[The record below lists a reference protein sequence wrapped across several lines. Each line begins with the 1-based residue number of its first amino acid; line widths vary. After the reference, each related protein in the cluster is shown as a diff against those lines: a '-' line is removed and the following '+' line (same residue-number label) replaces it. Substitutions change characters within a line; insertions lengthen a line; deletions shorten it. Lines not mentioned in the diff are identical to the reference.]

1 MKVGGDIMAS
11 DKVEGEYRD
20 GKEIKKGFISGETF
34 DKKEVE
40 YTIVDGLPIFEGDIV
55 LDLLPEEKEGVA
67 KSIAITGHRW
77 KEGIIPYVIDSNLPN
92 QQRVTDAI
100 AHWEEHTIM
109 RFVERTSRN
118 ARSYPDYV
126 RFIFSDGCWSHVGR
140 RGGRQDI
147 GLANGCSLGNTIH
160 EIGHAVGL
168 WHEQSREDRDDFITI
183 HWDHI
188 RSGVEHNFN
197 QHISDGDDIGSYD
210 YGSIMHYGSHAFSK
224 DGQATI
230 TTKNGAAIGQRGG
243 LSDGDIAGVWRMYH
257 NITTGKIKIS
267 QFVDPSRFRSR
278 HWVHTHTADNKEL
291 IHMTGIVIIDHKG
304 FGSNWR
310 RNTLQLTLKF
320 PLRIPRGKKFKVEQ
334 WAPFTTINAI
344 YNKNTAVNAGW
355 AVDDF
360 WGPGPVTIEKSFD
373 IYTNIAVSDIDGV
386 IYRVAYDITLK
397 GRFI

>member
-1 MKVGGDIMAS
+1 MALE
-11 DKVEGEYRD
+11 DNTVEGEYRE
-20 GKEIKKGFISGETF
+20 GKEVRKGFISGETF
-34 DKKEVE
+34 EKKEVE
-40 YTIVDGLPIFEGDIV
+40 YTIIDGLPIFEGDIV
-55 LDLLPEEKEGVA
+55 LDLLPEEKESVA
-67 KSIAITGHRW
+67 KGIAITGHRW
-77 KEGIIPYVIDSNLPN
+77 GKGIIPYVIDSNLPN

-100 AHWEEHTIM
+100 AHWEKHTIM
-109 RFVERTSRN
+109 RFVERTSQT
-118 ARSYPDYV
+118 DYV

-147 GLANGCSLGNTIH
+147 GLANGCGLGNTIH

-168 WHEQSREDRDDFITI
+168 WHEQSREDRNQFIEV
-183 HWDHI
+183 HYEHI
-188 RSGVEHNFN
+188 TSGKGHNFN

-210 YGSIMHYGSHAFSK
+210 YNSIMHYGTHAFSK

-243 LSDGDIAGVWRMYH
+243 LSNGDIAGVWRMYH
-257 NITTGKIKIS
+257 NITTGKVKIS

-291 IHMTGIVIIDHKG
+291 IRMTGIIIIDHKG

-320 PLRIPRGKKFKVEQ
+320 PSHIIPSGKKFKIEQ
-334 WAPFTTINAI
+334 WTPLTTINAI

-355 AVDDF
+355 AVDDI
-360 WGPGPVTIEKSFD
+360 WGPGRVTIEDSFD
-373 IYTNIAVSDIDGV
+373 IYTNIAVRDIDGWL
-386 IYRVAYDITLK
+386 YRVAYDITLK